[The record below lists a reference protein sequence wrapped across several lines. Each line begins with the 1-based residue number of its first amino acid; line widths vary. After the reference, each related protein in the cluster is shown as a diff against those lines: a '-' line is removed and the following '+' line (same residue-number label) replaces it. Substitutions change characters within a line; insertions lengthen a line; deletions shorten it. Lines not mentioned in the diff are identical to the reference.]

1 MRQSADADQAL
12 PTSPRHDTERRVD
25 AHSQNADEA
34 TSRLETVH
42 QTQTTPM
49 KQAAWILGDQ
59 LSLKNSALQQLNS
72 RRDVVIMIESLE
84 HAKELNHH
92 KAKLLLCFSAMRHFR
107 DELRANG
114 YQVCYEE
121 LDNGKNFLQ
130 ALRDA
135 VQTHRI
141 ERLLVMS
148 PHEQATVKFAE
159 SLSEKLKIEVSL
171 APNTM
176 FLTDRDEFVKKHK
189 GKKHLIMEHYYR
201 EMRKK
206 LNVLMEN
213 GKPVGGEWNYD
224 KDNRQSAK
232 AFAQSNLKI
241 PPIWKPEKDAID
253 REVEALVEKFFPNNV
268 GTTENFFL
276 PTTRRE
282 AEKFLDDFI
291 EHRLAHFGDFEDTML
306 QNELI
311 MFHSVISPLI
321 NIGLLDPM
329 QCVEK
334 AVVAYYDGRAPLN
347 SVEGFV
353 RQIIGWREFIY
364 GRYWVKMAQG
374 DYHEEN
380 YFDHQRPLPDFYWT
394 GETKMNC
401 LSKAI
406 QKVLKFGYTHHI
418 ERLMVLGN
426 FALLAGVQPKQINQ
440 WFWEFYLD
448 AYDWVVTPNVI
459 GMSQFADGGF
469 VATKPYC
476 SGAAYIDKMSDYC
489 KSCAYS
495 PKEKTGEKACPF
507 NYLYWDFLMR
517 NEAKLRPNNRVAMI
531 YGTLDKMPSEQKRAI
546 RESAETFL
554 SNLKPNAYYS

>member
-1 MRQSADADQAL
+1 
-12 PTSPRHDTERRVD
+12 
-25 AHSQNADEA
+25 
-34 TSRLETVH
+34 
-42 QTQTTPM
+42 M

-72 RRDVVIMIESLE
+72 QHDVVIMVESLE
-84 HAKELNHH
+84 HARELNHH

-107 DELRANG
+107 EELREMGYTVCYDELA
-114 YQVCYEE
+114 E
-121 LDNGKNFLQ
+121 GKNFLEG
-130 ALRDA
+130 LRTTVKA
-135 VQTHRI
+135 HNI
-141 ERLLVMS
+141 KRLFVMA
-148 PHEQATVKFAE
+148 PHEIATVRFAA
-159 SLSEKLKIEVSL
+159 SLSQQLNIDVVL
-171 APNTM
+171 TPNTM
-176 FLTDRDEFVKKHK
+176 FLTDRDAFVKKHK
-189 GKKHLIMEHYYR
+189 GKKHLIMENYYR

-206 LNVLMEN
+206 FGVLMQD
-213 GKPVGGEWNYD
+213 GKPVGGAWNYD

-232 AFAQSNLKI
+232 AFAQSKLKI
-241 PPIWKPEKDAID
+241 PPIWTPEKDAID
-253 REVEALVEKFFPNNV
+253 KEVEMLVEKFFPNNI
-268 GTTENFFL
+268 GTTEHFRL
-276 PTTRRE
+276 PTKRID
-282 AEKFLDDFI
+282 AERFLDDFI
-291 EHRLAHFGDFEDTML
+291 KHRLAHFGDFEDTML

-311 MFHSVISPLI
+311 MFHAVISPLI
-321 NIGLLDPM
+321 NIGLIEPM

-334 AVVAYYDGRAPLN
+334 AISEYENRRAPLN

-364 GRYWVKMAQG
+364 GCYWVKMSEG

-380 YFDHQRPLPDFYWT
+380 YFNHQRPLPDFYWT

-401 LSKAI
+401 LSNAI
-406 QKVLKFGYTHHI
+406 KKVLKFGYTHHI

-426 FALLAGVQPKQINQ
+426 FALLAGVQPKQINR

-489 KSCAYS
+489 KSCAFS
-495 PKEKTGEKACPF
+495 TKEKTGENACPF

-517 NEAKLRPNNRVAMI
+517 NEEKLRPNNRITMI
-531 YGTLDKMPSEQKRAI
+531 YGTLDRKSDSEKRAI
-546 RESAETFL
+546 RRSAETFL
-554 SNLKPNAYYS
+554 AGLNPNTYYA